1 MLLWSFF
8 SYQRIKKGILNTLI
22 HMSIVVIKFRQLA
35 DFFCHTEDL
44 FSGPEKCV
52 KLFVEILNKFRPPC
66 DVIAFVLRNDT
77 DG

>member
-1 MLLWSFF
+1 
-8 SYQRIKKGILNTLI
+8 
-22 HMSIVVIKFRQLA
+22 MSIVVIKFRQLA